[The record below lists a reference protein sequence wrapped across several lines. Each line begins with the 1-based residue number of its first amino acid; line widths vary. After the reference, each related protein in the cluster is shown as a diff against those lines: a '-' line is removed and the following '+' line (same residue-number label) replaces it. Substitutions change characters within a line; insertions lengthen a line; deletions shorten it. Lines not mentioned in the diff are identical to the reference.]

1 MVELSLEVQVAVLQ
15 QWKTTMELHIA
26 NTDKEVQALK
36 DERNSALKWGIMTL
50 GTTVIG
56 MFYWIANQFT
66 GGHFK

>member
-1 MVELSLEVQVAVLQ
+1 MAEPSLETQVAVLQ
-15 QWKTTMELHIA
+15 QWKTTMEAHIA

-50 GTTVIG
+50 GTTVMG
-56 MFYWIANQFT
+56 MAYWIVNQFT